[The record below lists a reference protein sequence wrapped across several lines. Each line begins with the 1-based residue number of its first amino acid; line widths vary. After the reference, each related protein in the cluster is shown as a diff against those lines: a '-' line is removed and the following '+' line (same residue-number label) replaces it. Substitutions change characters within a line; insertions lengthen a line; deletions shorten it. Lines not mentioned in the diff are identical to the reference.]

1 MTGTFHTTRWS
12 LIAGAGAADEARRSA
27 ALGELCAAYWKPLYA
42 FLRARGRAP
51 QDSADLVQDLFAKLL
66 EKPALGELEPGTG
79 TGRFRNWLLTVL
91 VHHERDVRD
100 HGRALRR
107 GGGASS
113 ISINA
118 EEGERRFAEVQDPS
132 AGPEELFERAWVQ
145 EVLEN
150 ARQVLE
156 NEHIARGKRGV
167 FAALSPLLTEEV
179 DPGARMAL
187 AKQLDLSPVALRV
200 ALHRMKARYRELI
213 LELVRETLNDPSES
227 ADELDALIGALA
239 R

>member
-1 MTGTFHTTRWS
+1 MTGTFNTTRWS

-66 EKPALGELEPGTG
+66 ENPALGELTPG

-91 VHHERDVRD
+91 VNHERDVRD
-100 HGRALRR
+100 YGRALRR
-107 GGGASS
+107 GGGASL

-118 EEGERRFAEVQDPS
+118 DEGERRFAEIQDPS
-132 AGPEELFERAWVQ
+132 AGPEELFERAWVR
-145 EVLEN
+145 EVIEN
-150 ARQVLE
+150 ARRALE
-156 NEHIARGKRGV
+156 NEHIARGKRSV
-167 FAALSPLLTEEV
+167 FTALWPLLSAEV
-179 DPGARMAL
+179 NSDARRTL
-187 AKQLDLSPVALRV
+187 ARQLGLSPVALRV
-200 ALHRMKARYRELI
+200 ALHRIKARYRELI
-213 LELVRETLNDPSES
+213 LEFVRETLDDPSES
-227 ADELDALIGALA
+227 ADELDALIGALGG

>member
-1 MTGTFHTTRWS
+1 MTGTFNTTRWS

-51 QDSADLVQDLFAKLL
+51 QDCADLVQDLFAKLL
-66 EKPALGELEPGTG
+66 EKPALTELEPG

-91 VHHERDVRD
+91 VNHERDVRD

-107 GGGASS
+107 GGGTSS
-113 ISINA
+113 ISISA
-118 EEGERRFAEVQDPS
+118 EEGERRFVELQDSS
-132 AGPEELFERAWVQ
+132 AGPEELFERAWVS

-150 ARQVLE
+150 ARRGLE
-156 NEHIARGKRGV
+156 NEHIARGKRDV
-167 FAALSPLLTEEV
+167 FAALSPLLTEDV
-179 DPGARMAL
+179 DANTRKAL
-187 AKQLDLSPVALRV
+187 AERLDLSPVALRV

-213 LELVRETLNDPSES
+213 LEFVRETLDDPSES
-227 ADELDALIGALA
+227 ADELDELIGALA